1 MIIKNPLGQDPSD
14 LAEESA
20 ARRVG
25 RRIRKIRIEKDMSQA
40 ELGEKV
46 GLSADR
52 IQQYEN
58 GYRKPKHDLI
68 KSIASALG
76 VETMAII
83 DPVITNYLGL
93 MYALFEME
101 DLYGLNLFEKDGN
114 YLFQFEKG
122 KSQAL
127 SKYLHAWHY
136 ARRQYQESIEMASN
150 KEEQKAALDKYN
162 SFKWTFPNALSFQP
176 PVNMQRQQIQD
187 KIAELE
193 KQLADL
199 EDE

>member
-1 MIIKNPLGQDPSD
+1 MIIKNPLGQDPLD
-14 LAEESA
+14 IVEENA
-20 ARRVG
+20 AKRVG
-25 RRIRKIRIEKDMSQA
+25 GRIRKIRIAKDMSQA

-58 GYRKPKHDLI
+58 GYRKPKQVLI

-76 VETMAII
+76 VETMAIT
-83 DPVITNYLGL
+83 DPVITNYYGL

-101 DLYGLNLFEKDGN
+101 DLYGLSLFEKDGS
-114 YLFQFEKG
+114 YLLQFENNESQTLG
-122 KSQAL
+122 KFL
-127 SKYLHAWHY
+127 CAWHD
-136 ARRQYQESIEMASN
+136 ARRQYRDSIERASN

-176 PVNMQRQQIQD
+176 PANLQRQQIQD
-187 KIAELE
+187 RIAELE

-199 EDE
+199 EEE